1 VKLTVDGKT
10 YTQSLNIK
18 MDPRVKTSLAGLRQ
32 QFELESKIG
41 DAINRDYHAVQQVH
55 GLGDQVKALQ
65 KNGATQLATDIAAF
79 EKKLADLEGTG
90 GGYGAAFLSTP
101 QGRGLARLNAGLVQ
115 LLGIVDSADVPPTT
129 QAAKMFSDVE
139 TALDQQ
145 LATLKGILSQEL
157 PALNEKLKQAGV
169 APLKESA
176 AALEEKWGS
185 LDKAT
190 GEE

>member
-1 VKLTVDGKT
+1 
-10 YTQSLNIK
+10 
-18 MDPRVKTSLAGLRQ
+18 MDPRVKTSLAGLREK
-32 QFELESKIG
+32 FELQSKIVDG
-41 DAINRDYHAVQQVH
+41 INRDYQAVQRVH
-55 GLGDQVKALQ
+55 GLGDQLKALQ
-65 KNGATQLATDIAAF
+65 KNGATQFAAEIAAL
-79 EKKLADLEGTG
+79 EKKLDDVESTG
-90 GGYGAAFLSTP
+90 GGFGAAFLSSP

-129 QAAKMFSDVE
+129 QATKMFSEVE

-145 LATLKGILSQEL
+145 LTALKGILSQDL

-176 AALEEKWGS
+176 AILDEEWGS
-185 LDKAT
+185 PEKAA